1 MALSMQGSEGPQS
14 DFAAERCQ
22 KPQDMLPETHVH
34 IQIGSRFGS
43 TAMPGKLSLALCIQ
57 HVVLYLP
64 GKQRPCCMYCTA
76 HIGQV
81 RSAADVAVQLGLLV
95 TYVMES
101 DISSPNPSKAYTAQS
116 VCSPAG
122 KDIQQL

>member
-1 MALSMQGSEGPQS
+1 
-14 DFAAERCQ
+14 
-22 KPQDMLPETHVH
+22 
-34 IQIGSRFGS
+34 
-43 TAMPGKLSLALCIQ
+43 MPGKLLLASCIK

-81 RSAADVAVQLGLLV
+81 RSATDVAVQLGLLV
-95 TYVMES
+95 TYVMEL
-101 DISSPNPSKAYTAQS
+101 DMSSPNPSKAYTAQS

-122 KDIQQL
+122 KDVSYLRCRSEDVGEKATARIFYTITLHTRQYS